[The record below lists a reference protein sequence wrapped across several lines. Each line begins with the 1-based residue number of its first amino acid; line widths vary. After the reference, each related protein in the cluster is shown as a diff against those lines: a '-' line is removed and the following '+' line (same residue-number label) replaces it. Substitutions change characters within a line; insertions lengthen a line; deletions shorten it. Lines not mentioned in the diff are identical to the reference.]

1 MMFGNTFLFL
11 NEEVVYKGNGIL
23 ISIDGSGSTDR
34 SFDKDPY
41 FKVYNSESMKKA
53 NKVCTMRI
61 ISASYMKAHR
71 RGGLDTWYP
80 NSKEM
85 DKIITALNSK
95 PNGDKKVAECDS
107 TWDGLIQICKN
118 KYKDYEA
125 PEDMPDY
132 RKLI

>member
-1 MMFGNTFLFL
+1 MLYGNKFRFI
-11 NEEVVYKGNGIL
+11 NEEVIYKGNGIL
-23 ISIDGSGSTDR
+23 IAIDGSGSTDR

-61 ISASYMKAHR
+61 NSASYMKAHNR
-71 RGGLDTWYP
+71 PGLKSWTP

-85 DKIITALNSK
+85 GIIMDALNSK
-95 PNGDKKVAECDS
+95 PNGDKKVSGCS
-107 TWDGLIQICKN
+107 TTWDGLIQVCKD

-125 PEDMPDY
+125 PESMPDY
-132 RKLI
+132 TSLI